1 MISPLPLAAAA
12 LLATYN
18 CSVEQPQ
25 AFARGADGKIAAT
38 DLQIPTHSPDDWK
51 FSLRVTQDHDG
62 YVADIV
68 WPANPIDVSG
78 RFSAL
83 PTAPASYAFVAL
95 ARGPCLFTEQMC
107 MSLVNLVATGR
118 GDAAITITP
127 SALAQNMD
135 KTRSPFV
142 VFFEGV
148 CAEGKRGQ

>member
-1 MISPLPLAAAA
+1 MISPVSLAAAA

-25 AFARGADGKIAAT
+25 ALARGADGKIAAVAMQ
-38 DLQIPTHSPDDWK
+38 LPAHGPDDWK

-62 YVADIV
+62 YAAEIS
-68 WPANPIDVSG
+68 WPANPIDVNG

-83 PTAPASYAFVAL
+83 PTAPGSFAFVAP

-118 GDAAITITP
+118 DDAAITIAP

-135 KTRSPFV
+135 KTRSPLVV
-142 VFFEGV
+142 VFTGV
-148 CAEGKRGQ
+148 CVEGKRGQ